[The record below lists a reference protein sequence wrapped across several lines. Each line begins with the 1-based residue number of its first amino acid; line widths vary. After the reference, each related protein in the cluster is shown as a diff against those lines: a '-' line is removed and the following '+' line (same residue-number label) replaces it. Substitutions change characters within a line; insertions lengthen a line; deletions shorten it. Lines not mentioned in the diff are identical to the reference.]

1 MFYKLVGILFV
12 VFFRECVLFYKII
25 FYYVIIYVYLDI
37 CNFKE
42 VVGG

>member
-25 FYYVIIYVYLDI
+25 FYDVIIYVYLDI